1 MAFQKTSHADAEVV
15 AVATIARPEKIVVV
29 LSGLTAGGSERVTSL
44 LVNHWAEQG
53 RSVTV
58 VSFDS
63 VTDVPF
69 FEMDPRVEICQL
81 GLPGSPR
88 KKPLLQASQMARRVL
103 ALRNLIRAKSPDLVF
118 SFLTKINVL
127 TLLATR
133 GLRIPVVVSERN
145 NPLMQPMNPLWS
157 RFRDALYPS
166 AFRLIAQ
173 TEDVARHLP
182 YAMQTKS
189 VVIPNP
195 IVPEAVEDAQQPRV
209 VAAVGRFVE
218 QKGFDLLLRAIAC
231 VKPQSSDWK
240 FVIWGD
246 GDERKRLES
255 LCGELGLRDQVT
267 FPGLSTSPREW
278 LSKTSI
284 FVLSSRYEGF
294 PNALGEAMAAGL
306 PVISFDCPFGPSAL
320 IKTGVDGL
328 LVTPENVE
336 AMAFAITRLMNDED
350 LRRRLGHEAR
360 ISVRRF
366 APEQVLKKWDDVADA
381 ALRQKQKATRAAV
394 EKVSV
399 YEPDRT

>member
-1 MAFQKTSHADAEVV
+1 MGANV
-15 AVATIARPEKIVVV
+15 RPEKIVVV

-58 VSFDS
+58 ISFDS
-63 VTDVPF
+63 ASDVPF
-69 FEMDPRVEICQL
+69 FEMDPRVEVCQL
-81 GLPGSPR
+81 GLPGSPQGR
-88 KKPLLQASQMARRVL
+88 PFLQASQMTRRVL
-103 ALRNLIRAKSPDLVF
+103 ALRNLIRVKSPDLIF

-145 NPLMQPMNPLWS
+145 NPLKQPMNPLWS
-157 RFRDALYPS
+157 RLRDALYPS
-166 AFRLIAQ
+166 ALRLIAQ
-173 TEDVARHLP
+173 TEDVACHLP
-182 YAMQTKS
+182 YAMQMKS

-195 IVPEAVEDAQQPRV
+195 IVPETVVSDMNSPRV

-218 QKGFDLLLRAIAC
+218 QKGFDLLLRAIAR
-231 VKPQSSDWK
+231 VAPQADGWK
-240 FVIWGD
+240 FVIWGE

-255 LCGELGLRDQVT
+255 LSSELGLAGRVT
-267 FPGLSTSPREW
+267 FPGLSNCPRDW

-306 PVISFDCPFGPSAL
+306 PVISFNCPFGPSAL
-320 IKTGVDGL
+320 IKDGIDGL

-336 AMAFAITRLMNDED
+336 ALASAMTRLMGDDE
-350 LRRRLGHEAR
+350 LRQRLGTEAK

-366 APEQVLKKWDDVADA
+366 APEQVLKKWDDVADG
-381 ALRQKQKATRAAV
+381 ALRQKQKSTRVAV
-394 EKVSV
+394 EKVGV